1 MSAIHGKDRVEAVT
15 IAQIDKR
22 WDPIAGTEKTIECD
36 TLLISAGLIPEN
48 ELSRMAGIELDPV
61 TGGPVVD
68 NNMETSVPGFFAGG
82 NVLHVNDLV
91 DNVSR
96 EAEIAGTSAAN
107 FAMGK
112 IPTQKP
118 KLRLR
123 AGENIRYIMPQ
134 TINLGEEV
142 TLSMRV
148 KEPADKVRIKV
159 GPILTKG
166 FRVVKP
172 SEMVQVT
179 ISSQEWQKISFEIN
193 ELVVDCESRR

>member
-1 MSAIHGKDRVEAVT
+1 M
-15 IAQIDKR
+15 
-22 WDPIAGTEKTIECD
+22 
-36 TLLISAGLIPEN
+36 
-48 ELSRMAGIELDPV
+48 
-61 TGGPVVD
+61 VD
-68 NNMETSVPGFFAGG
+68 NNMETSIPGFFAGG

-96 EAEIAGTSAAN
+96 EAEMAGASAAK

-112 IPTQKP
+112 ITPQKP
-118 KLRLR
+118 KVSLR

-134 TINLGEEV
+134 TITFGEEV

-148 KEPADKVRIKV
+148 KEPAEKVRLKV

-166 FRVVKP
+166 LRVVKP

-179 ISSQEWQKISFEIN
+179 ISSKEWQKISSEVN